1 MLRQDDELACW
12 LLQRQARASLIDCY
26 VKNETDAQALE
37 AEKAAATKNGKV
49 AVKALEGQ
57 SVQLCCVLLCSVK
70 CRAMTQHPVL

>member
-37 AEKAAATKNGKV
+37 AEKVAATKNGKV

-57 SVQLCCVLLCSVK
+57 SSCDVLCSVK
-70 CRAMTQHPVL
+70 CRVMSQHLVL